1 MNPDVKYEVRLLVSA
16 RYKFCVDASAS
27 ARTKVQE
34 AQSSST
40 FLGAFPVGQFGQAF
54 LTKLCVGDAFR
65 VINGGFKHCSFLG
78 VDHILGRQQHCAA
91 LLKHT
96 RELRGPCMFDEVL
109 QHLNG
114 RADDPFAR
122 CQGPRGLRHEI
133 FNPTQQHIGLPFLKV
148 RDHVNT

>member
-1 MNPDVKYEVRLLVSA
+1 MNPDVKYEVRLLVPE
-16 RYKFCVDASAS
+16 RYKFCVDASAT

-34 AQSSST
+34 PQSSST
-40 FLGAFPVGQFGQAF
+40 FLGAFTVGQFGQTF
-54 LTKLCVGDAFR
+54 LTKLRVGDAFR

-78 VDHILGRQQHCAA
+78 VDHILGRQQHRATF
-91 LLKHT
+91 LKHT
-96 RELRGPCMFDEVL
+96 RELRRPCMFDEVL